1 MRNTVALVVFVL
13 LVAVAASLGSVFMP
27 GDWCAAL
34 HKPAFTPPN
43 LAFPIAWTLLY
54 LAMAVAAWRVWRRVG
69 MDAVLVPWGLQLVA
83 NALWSW
89 IVFGRHAL
97 FWGLVDI
104 LVLLVLIAAATWM
117 FFRRDRIAGWLMLAY
132 LGWVAFAALLNA
144 ALWHLNP

>member
-1 MRNTVALVVFVL
+1 MRNILALIAFLL
-13 LVAVAASLGSVFMP
+13 LVAVAASAGSLFMS
-27 GDWCAAL
+27 GDWYAAL

-43 LAFPIAWTLLY
+43 LVFPIAWTLLY
-54 LAMAVAAWRVWRRVG
+54 LAMAVAAWRVWRRAGV
-69 MDAVLVPWGLQLVA
+69 DAALWVWAAQLVA

-104 LVLLVLIAAATWM
+104 VVLLVLIAAATAM
-117 FFRRDRIAGWLMLAY
+117 FFRRDRIAGWLMLPY
-132 LGWVAFAALLNA
+132 LGWVAFATLLNA